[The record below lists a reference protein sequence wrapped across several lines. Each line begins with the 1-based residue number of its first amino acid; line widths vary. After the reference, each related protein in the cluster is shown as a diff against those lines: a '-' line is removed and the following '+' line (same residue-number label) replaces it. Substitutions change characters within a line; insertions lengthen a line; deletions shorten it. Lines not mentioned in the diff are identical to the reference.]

1 MKLNKI
7 IVLAFIL
14 LVMVFWV
21 PNSAEA
27 AECQLINV
35 LTDKNQVGPE
45 ERMQV
50 NITARPECIGRT
62 ASVNICDPT
71 GCAEIASQ
79 TFGSRTV
86 AGQEAINPAVF
97 FIVPSDFF
105 NQNTIVT
112 VRATVPFNTVT
123 SRPVTI
129 QISEDQ
135 LPEDILPGNV
145 NENEEVE
152 EGENQDTLS
161 GFPGEDL
168 EANDVINIVIGLSC
182 WLTRVAFTLAVIF
195 VIWVGFKF
203 MAAQGN
209 QTKYGEAVTSFKHVV
224 WGVLVIYGMYV
235 IIATVA
241 YAVGAGFSFIPLVC

>member
-35 LTDKNQVGPE
+35 LTDKNQVGPG

-50 NITARPECIGRT
+50 NVIAQRECIGRT

-71 GCAEIASQ
+71 GCAGIASQ
-79 TFGSRTV
+79 TFSSRTV

-105 NQNTIVT
+105 NQNTTVT
-112 VRATVPFNTVT
+112 VQATVPFNTVR
-123 SRPVTI
+123 SGLVSI
-129 QISEDQ
+129 VVSEAA
-135 LPEDILPGNV
+135 PEDILPGNTGEEDV
-145 NENEEVE
+145 PDNSGNENA
-152 EGENQDTLS
+152 LS

-182 WLTRVAFTLAVIF
+182 WLTRVAFTLTVIF

-209 QTKYGEAVTSFKHVV
+209 QTKYGEAVTSFKHVLF
-224 WGVLVIYGMYV
+224 GILVIYGVYV

-241 YAVGAGFSFIPLVC
+241 NAVGSSFSFVPLVC